1 MNGIKLIREV
11 MKERGHSNS
20 SLARALG
27 YDTPSYVSEKLR
39 RKKGMSLEWF
49 VKMAEVMNCEI
60 VVRSKLKDKNEWVL
74 NNDSGEED

>member
-11 MKERGHSNS
+11 MQDRGHSNS

-49 VKMAEVMNCEI
+49 VKMAEAMNCEV
-60 VVRSKLKDKNEWVL
+60 VVRSKLKDKKEWVL
-74 NNDSGEED
+74 SNEAIDEE